1 MNRDELLEELE
12 NSRIQILELLE
23 PLPDDTL
30 VEQGTIGEW
39 SIADVLAH
47 LTAWE
52 SELVTL
58 LMQVDQGKK
67 PEKWFQAVKDI
78 QAYNVQRYQEN
89 KGRDLDRIFDD
100 FHGVRIQL
108 EEWLEEFSD
117 RQLNDPEFYPWAKG
131 RPLWL
136 FIKECSFGHEEEH
149 IEDLEA
155 FVTRWEGNRNNWI
168 QKNEHN

>member
-23 PLPDDTL
+23 TIPDDTL
-30 VEQGTIGEW
+30 DEPGTIGEW

-52 SELVTL
+52 SELITL

-67 PEKWFQAVKDI
+67 PEKYLNAVKDI
-78 QAYNVQRYQEN
+78 QAYNLQRYQEN

-117 RQLNDPEFYPWAKG
+117 PQLNDPNRYPWSKG

-136 FIKECSFGHEEEH
+136 FIKECSFEHEAEH

-155 FVTRWEGNRNNWI
+155 FVKRREGKKNKRI
-168 QKNEHN
+168 QKNESN